1 MKRKVIDELIR
12 WKTED
17 KGKPILLT
25 GAKGVGKT
33 YLAYD
38 FAKAFFDGIYYMN
51 LERGP
56 RAAALFQMG
65 EAKLVDPKAEEAT
78 VNEVSVSDAKV
89 SETEAGEDK
98 VSEAKVSE
106 TKAGEDKAGKDKGEK
121 ADWTVAALTRYFKID
136 RELTIDD
143 RVLILDE
150 ISYSA
155 DVLMLIKTGRLSPL
169 FRFIICI
176 SSRPVSPE
184 YSPSFKEQPV
194 YPMEFD
200 EFLLATGNEWYVES
214 ITTHFQLDRKIPEIV
229 HKELL
234 ALHQLYLQIGGMPAM
249 VNEYLNLL
257 ATINITEQHNFLIGS
272 YHDSVIRDHSD
283 SDALKMNQVY
293 DSIPFQLMKENKK
306 FQYKLIRKGTTH
318 AMYKD
323 AIRSLLEEHL
333 IMKCS
338 RISSGQLTDP
348 AKTFRSEEWKDAELN
363 TNFKLYLSDT
373 GLLYTKIS
381 EENGDSLS
389 GHGKK
394 ALLENYVAQA
404 LQTKGYPFAFWE
416 SDGVAKIDFIIMKN
430 QTLFPIE
437 IFEADNTR
445 SKSISI
451 LKQQCEF
458 PYSIKVSAKNFEF
471 SNGVKYVPYYAV
483 FCL

>member
-38 FAKAFFDGIYYMN
+38 FAKAFFDGIFYMN
-51 LERGP
+51 LEREP
-56 RAAALFQMG
+56 KAVALFQAG
-65 EAKLVDPKAEEAT
+65 ENGTGK
-78 VNEVSVSDAKV
+78 AKV
-89 SETEAGEDK
+89 DKTEAGEA
-98 VSEAKVSE
+98 V
-106 TKAGEDKAGKDKGEK
+106 TGG
-121 ADWTVAALTRYFKID
+121 AAEVLARHFGID
-136 RELTIDD
+136 LESPIEG

-150 ISYSA
+150 IGCSA
-155 DVLMLIKTGRLSPL
+155 GLLKLIKTEGLSSL

-176 SSRPVSPE
+176 SSRPISRE
-184 YSPSFKEQPV
+184 YSSCFREQPV
-194 YPMEFD
+194 YPLEFD

-214 ITTHFQLDRKIPEIV
+214 IVTHFQLDRKIPEIV

-257 ATINITEQHNFLIGS
+257 ATANITEQHNFLIGS
-272 YHDSVIRDHSD
+272 YHDSVMREHSD

-323 AIRSLLEEHL
+323 AIRSLLMERL

-338 RISSGQLTDP
+338 RVSSRQLEDP
-348 AKTFRSEEWKDAELN
+348 VKTFRSESWDDIELN

-373 GLLYTKIS
+373 GLLHTKIS

-404 LQTKGYPFAFWE
+404 LQAKGYPFAFWE
-416 SDGVAKIDFIIMKN
+416 SDGVAKIDFLFLKD
-430 QTLFPIE
+430 QTLFPVE
-437 IFEADNTR
+437 IFEAGHTR

-451 LKQQCEF
+451 LKQGCDF
-458 PYSIKVSAKNFEF
+458 PYSIKVSTKNFDF
-471 SNGVKYVPYYAV
+471 SNGVKYVPHYAV